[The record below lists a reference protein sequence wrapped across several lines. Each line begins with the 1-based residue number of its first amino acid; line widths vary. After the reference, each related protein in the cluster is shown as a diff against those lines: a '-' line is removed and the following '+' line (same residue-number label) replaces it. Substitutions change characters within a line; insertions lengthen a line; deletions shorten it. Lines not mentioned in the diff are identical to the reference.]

1 MAYLPVA
8 QDTPWQKSDEIDL
21 SRSAVLVVD
30 VLGGSNE
37 VLPVLADMVANS
49 VAIVEAARAAGVP
62 VIFADDAHVPGL
74 DRELELWGDHGIAG
88 TEDAKPAA
96 AFEVGE
102 GDYVIPKRRYDAF
115 FQTDLDLTLR
125 ELGVDTLIVVGAD
138 TNICVLQTLAG
149 AYFRAYKTI
158 VAADATAPFLIGTQE
173 YGLEYFSRCY
183 DSRVVDTARVLSYLA
198 A

>member
-49 VAIVEAARAAGVP
+49 VAIVKAARAAGVP

-125 ELGVDTLIVVGAD
+125 ELGVDMLIVVGAD

-158 VAADATAPFLIGTQE
+158 VAADATATFLIGTQE

>member
-1 MAYLPVA
+1 MADLPVA

-158 VAADATAPFLIGTQE
+158 VAADATATFLIGTQE

>member
-49 VAIVEAARAAGVP
+49 VAIVKAARAAGVP

-138 TNICVLQTLAG
+138 TNICALQTLAG

-158 VAADATAPFLIGTQE
+158 VAADATATFLIGTQE

>member
-49 VAIVEAARAAGVP
+49 VAIVKAARAAGVP

-88 TEDAKPAA
+88 NEDAKPAA
-96 AFEVGE
+96 TFEVGE

-158 VAADATAPFLIGTQE
+158 VAADATATFLIGTQE

>member
-49 VAIVEAARAAGVP
+49 VAIVKAARAAGVP

-74 DRELELWGDHGIAG
+74 DRELELWSDHGIAG

-158 VAADATAPFLIGTQE
+158 VAADATATFLIGTQE

>member
-49 VAIVEAARAAGVP
+49 VAIVKAARAAGVP

-115 FQTDLDLTLR
+115 FQPDLDLTLR

-158 VAADATAPFLIGTQE
+158 VAADATATFLIGTQE

>member
-49 VAIVEAARAAGVP
+49 VAIVKAARAAGVP

-74 DRELELWGDHGIAG
+74 DRQLELWGDHGIAG

-158 VAADATAPFLIGTQE
+158 VAADATATFLIGTQE

>member
-49 VAIVEAARAAGVP
+49 VAIVKAARAAGVP

-158 VAADATAPFLIGTQE
+158 VAADATATFLIGTQE

>member
-49 VAIVEAARAAGVP
+49 VAIVKAARAAGVP

-125 ELGVDTLIVVGAD
+125 EIGVDTLIVVGAD

-158 VAADATAPFLIGTQE
+158 VAADATATFLIGTQE

>member
-49 VAIVEAARAAGVP
+49 VAIVKAARAAGVP

-125 ELGVDTLIVVGAD
+125 ELGIDTLIVVGAD

-158 VAADATAPFLIGTQE
+158 VAADATATFLIGTQE

>member
-49 VAIVEAARAAGVP
+49 VAIVKAARAAGVP

-96 AFEVGE
+96 TFEVGE

-158 VAADATAPFLIGTQE
+158 VAADASATFLIGTQE

>member
-49 VAIVEAARAAGVP
+49 VAIVKAARAAGVP

-158 VAADATAPFLIGTQE
+158 VAADATATVLIGTQE

>member
-49 VAIVEAARAAGVP
+49 VAIVKAARAAGVP

-125 ELGVDTLIVVGAD
+125 ELDVDTLIVVGAD

-158 VAADATAPFLIGTQE
+158 VAADATATFLIGTQE

>member
-49 VAIVEAARAAGVP
+49 VAIVKAARAAGVP

-115 FQTDLDLTLR
+115 FQTDLDLTFR

-158 VAADATAPFLIGTQE
+158 VAADATATFLIGTQE

>member
-49 VAIVEAARAAGVP
+49 VAIVKAARAAGVP

-74 DRELELWGDHGIAG
+74 DRELELWDDHGIAG

-96 AFEVGE
+96 TFEVGE

-158 VAADATAPFLIGTQE
+158 VAADATATFLIGTQE

>member
-49 VAIVEAARAAGVP
+49 VAIVKAARAAGVP
-62 VIFADDAHVPGL
+62 VIFADDAHAPGL

-158 VAADATAPFLIGTQE
+158 VAADATATFLIGTQE